1 MQDTITIRGNLA
13 ADPEQR
19 RISTGD
25 TVTSFRV
32 GTTARRRDKATG
44 EWTDDETNW
53 YQVSAFRTLGEHVFA
68 SLRKGHPVIVSGR
81 LRLRTWE
88 SSTGKG
94 MSADIEADA
103 VGHDLRWGST
113 VYTRA
118 ARDDAGTEQPNGDAW
133 AADASAGSAWA
144 TVVPGEAR
152 VLDEPAATAASEQ
165 ESIHAPV

>member
-25 TVTSFRV
+25 IVTSFRV

-81 LRLRTWE
+81 FRLRTWE
-88 SSTGKG
+88 SSAGKG

-118 ARDDAGTEQPNGDAW
+118 PRDDAGADQPSGDAW
-133 AADASAGSAWA
+133 AADGSAGSDWPTAL
-144 TVVPGEAR
+144 PG
-152 VLDEPAATAASEQ
+152 AATSIDDQPASASEQ
-165 ESIHAPV
+165 QAIHAPV